1 MLSTQVCRRTVSLR
15 RALPQAR
22 FLAGKDVL
30 AQSCSADWRTCRE
43 GDVFFALTT
52 ADDDGH
58 EHARAAI
65 QRGAAAVVVER
76 LVAVDVPQVLVEDSR
91 VALGCVC
98 QALAGEP
105 SAELRTIGITGS
117 AGKTVT
123 AMLIASVCEAA
134 GERAGV
140 MSSLG
145 HSDSVVQQAPTNA
158 DPTAPEF
165 ASWLARMNAAGC
177 SAAVLELSSQT
188 LAQHAA
194 AGIGLAAAVI
204 TNLKNEHPA
213 RHNSAQAYVRIKG
226 RVLDMLRE
234 DGLAVI
240 NADDHRCQ
248 RLLADRRGPT
258 LTYAIH
264 AEADITASVLER
276 SASEQT
282 FLLSAGDD
290 AIPVRTRMIG
300 DQHVSNCLAA
310 AAVGLWC
317 GVDLATIVR
326 GLEAVERVPGRLERI
341 ECGQSFGVFIDAAA
355 SPETLALAIKTAR
368 QVTSGRV
375 IVVYGPGKEL
385 DAARR
390 ALAGRVLER
399 GAHLAVI
406 TSDEPGEKRP
416 LQTAHDVLDGFTQP
430 ARPQIVPGRT
440 AAIEFA
446 LHEAR
451 PGDTVLIAGRGD
463 RVTTLR
469 GGRTY
474 DDCEAVRSALFGAAR
489 QQSSRPHLRVVG

>member
-1 MLSTQVCRRTVSLR
+1 MLSTQVCSRTVSLR

-22 FLAGKDVL
+22 FLAGGDVL

-65 QRGAAAVVVER
+65 ERGAAAVVAER
-76 LVAVDVPQVLVEDSR
+76 LLAVDVPQVLVEDSR
-91 VALGCVC
+91 IALAHVC
-98 QALAGEP
+98 QALAGDP

-123 AMLIASVCEAA
+123 AMLIAAVYEAA

-145 HSDSVVQQAPTNA
+145 HSDSVVQQAPA
-158 DPTAPEF
+158 GEHPTAPEF
-165 ASWLARMNAAGC
+165 AAWLGRMNVAGC
-177 SAAVLELSSQT
+177 QAAVLELSSQA

-194 AGIGLAAAVI
+194 EGIGLAAAVI
-204 TNLKNEHPA
+204 TNLKNSHPA
-213 RHNSAQAYVRIKG
+213 LHNSPQAYLQIKRRIFD
-226 RVLDMLRE
+226 LLRE

-258 LTYAIH
+258 LTYALH

-276 SASEQT
+276 FSSEQT

-300 DQHVSNCLAA
+300 DEHVSNCLAA
-310 AAVGLWC
+310 AAVGLSS
-317 GVDLATIVR
+317 GIDLATIVR
-326 GLEAVERVPGRLERI
+326 GLEAVERVPGRMEQI
-341 ECGQSFGVFIDAAA
+341 ECGQPFGVYVDAAA
-355 SPETLALAIKTAR
+355 SPETLSRAIKTVR
-368 QVTSGRV
+368 QVTGGRV
-375 IVVYGPGKEL
+375 IVVYGPGCEL
-385 DAARR
+385 DSAHR
-390 ALAGRVLER
+390 AMAGRVLER

-406 TSDEPGEKRP
+406 TSAEPGEKRP
-416 LQTAHDVLDGFTQP
+416 LPAVHDVLDGFTQP
-430 ARPQIVPGRT
+430 ARPHIVPNRT
-440 AAIEFA
+440 AAIAFA
-446 LHEAR
+446 VDQAR
-451 PGDTVLIAGRGD
+451 PGDAVLIAGRGD
-463 RVTTLR
+463 RATALR

-474 DDCEAVRSALFGAAR
+474 DDCEAARALLVRAEA
-489 QQSSRPHLRVVG
+489 QESSRPHLRLVG